1 MNTQSV
7 QLKKFLDQ
15 LVADGKI
22 TAEDSQAI
30 SRDIDAIKANA
41 TKELQGQLDT
51 LKGELAPYKA
61 KERSEA
67 ISKFLPKNVKE
78 EFKDDLLT
86 LAGITDEDS
95 DEQVQAKIKEA
106 FDKRPHMASEVKEGD
121 ENKDKTVEDPSVGK
135 TKTENQKTKETVQE
149 ESKVLNTA
157 FSETL

>member
-1 MNTQSV
+1 MNI
-7 QLKKFLDQ
+7 QLKKLLDQ
-15 LVADGKI
+15 LVADGNI
-22 TAEDSQAI
+22 TAEQSQAI

-41 TKELQGQLDT
+41 TKELQGQLDA

-67 ISKFLPKNVKE
+67 ISKFLPENLKE

-95 DEQVQAKIKEA
+95 DEQIQTKVKEA
-106 FDKRPHMASEVKEGD
+106 FDKRPYMASEVKEGKD
-121 ENKDKTVEDPSVGK
+121 EAKVVEDPSVGK
-135 TKTENQKTKETVQE
+135 VSTENPKTKQTVQE

-157 FSETL
+157 FSETV